1 MPSNGSWELKSG
13 KMGVQINLV
22 STASEV
28 GIVADLAKI
37 IWNEHYVP
45 IIGQSQVDYMLGKYL
60 TQEAIS
66 KQIKEEDYEYF
77 LINSSAQPVG
87 YIGITEKS
95 NELFLSKLYILS
107 SERGKGFA
115 RFGINYLITKCKE
128 NSLAFITL
136 TVNKNNLNSIRAYEK
151 MGFEKYGEVVSD
163 IGSGYVMDDYLMRLP
178 IKP

>member
-1 MPSNGSWELKSG
+1 
-13 KMGVQINLV
+13 MGAQINLV
-22 STASEV
+22 YTAPEV
-28 GIVADLAKI
+28 AIVANLAKI

-45 IIGQSQVDYMLGKYL
+45 IIGQAQVDYMLGKYL
-60 TQEAIS
+60 TQESIS
-66 KQIKEEDYEYF
+66 AQIKHEGYEYF
-77 LINSSAQPVG
+77 LISSAEQPIG
-87 YIGITEKS
+87 YIGIVIKN
-95 NELFLSKLYILS
+95 NEMFLSKLYILS

-115 RFGINYLITKCKE
+115 RIGIDYLVAKCKL
-128 NSLAFITL
+128 NNLAFITL